1 VTDIERARTVPCP
14 ICKMGAG
21 QRCVDIANSGP
32 DGGGPEV
39 DGVHQ
44 PRIYRAYL
52 VGEAIAENVAYEL
65 RIVLERLTQAAEQ
78 YLTTDHCSA
87 AREVELRRNLG
98 QATTDAALWLT
109 STNGAPS

>member
-1 VTDIERARTVPCP
+1 VNDIEKARTVPCP
-14 ICKMGAG
+14 VCKMGAG

-65 RIVLERLTQAAEQ
+65 RIVLERLAQASEQ
-78 YLTTDHCSA
+78 YLNTDHRDA

-98 QATTDAALWLT
+98 EAATDAALWLT
-109 STNGAPS
+109 MPNGATA